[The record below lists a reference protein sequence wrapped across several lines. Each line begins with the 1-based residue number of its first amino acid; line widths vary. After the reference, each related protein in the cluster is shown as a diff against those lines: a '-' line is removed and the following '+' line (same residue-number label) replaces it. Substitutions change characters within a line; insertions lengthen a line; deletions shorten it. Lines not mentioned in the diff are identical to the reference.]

1 MVERTIKI
9 GNQEVKMRS
18 SAAIPRLY
26 RAKFKRDIFKD
37 LTKLKDA
44 YDRRKDKKSDEF
56 EVDDLEIFE
65 NVAYIMALHG
75 DPENTPKDIDSWLD
89 QYEMFSIY
97 DVLPEILKLWGENME
112 TEVNAKKLRAGRKG
126 K

>member
-1 MVERTIKI
+1 MIERTIKI

-44 YDRRKDKKSDEF
+44 YNRRRDKKSDEF

-65 NVAYIMALHG
+65 NVAYIMAMHG
-75 DPENTPKDIDSWLD
+75 NPENTPKDIDSWLD